1 MRELFAVVLVAA
13 FALATSTAMACP
25 GMTTA
30 GLPKPVVASAD
41 GTSTPVIIPGTPKTG
56 G

>member
-1 MRELFAVVLVAA
+1 MRELLAVVLVAS

-25 GMTTA
+25 EMTTA
-30 GLPKPVVASAD
+30 GLPRPVVASDD
-41 GTSTPVIIPGTPKTG
+41 GASTPVIIPSTPKTG